1 MRIDIYTFAIVLG
14 ITHTIQFVIFLLEYF
29 SHKDYKG
36 PGWWVLWCGSS
47 ILGFVF
53 MQTRQIESI
62 EHLSIFGQN
71 VMFILASF
79 FVYIGVI
86 RFLEKEERRILLYI
100 IFALFLMP
108 FSYYTFIIDDIQN
121 RTIIIWT
128 TVFFITAISTLDLY
142 LYRPKSE
149 NWAVWIIILVFFGH
163 AIFALSKVIML
174 LGGSRI
180 PTMNA
185 QVWLNISTYME
196 LLLVTIFWTY
206 ALIMMIN
213 QRLATDMK
221 RARDHFEIIFNT
233 TPDAIMISDLETSRI
248 VSVNA
253 RFQDLTGYLPSEVIG
268 KTSLEIKCW
277 SDLNNRSYFL
287 NEIRHKG
294 YCIDYEAQF
303 VLKNQETRTGLMSS
317 RVINLNEHDHL
328 ISIIRDISARK
339 SREQE
344 IVKQNEQLQLL
355 NNEKDKFFSIIS
367 HDLKSPFNSFLGLT
381 EIMAE
386 EIHKLPISEVISLA
400 AKMRNSARNLYGLLE
415 NLLEWSLIRQGVTK
429 FNPGQI
435 DLMAEISE
443 CMTTYSDASLRKR
456 IKMDVIVDPN
466 AIVWADQNMFRSL
479 IRNLLSNAIKFTE
492 EGGTI
497 SISASNNPD
506 SNYCQIAVRDSGIG
520 MSNEMIR
527 QLFKIDA
534 STSRKGT
541 NGELSCGLGLL
552 LCKEYVS
559 MHMGTIWVES
569 KEGEGST
576 FFVTL
581 PNQSA

>member
-14 ITHTIQFVIFLLEYF
+14 ITHTIQLVIFLLEYF

-53 MQTRQIESI
+53 IQTRQIESI

-79 FVYIGVI
+79 FVYIGVM
-86 RFLEKEERRILLYI
+86 RFLEKKERRILLYI
-100 IFALFLMP
+100 IFSLFLIP

-128 TVFFITAISTLDLY
+128 TVFFIAAISTIDLY
-142 LYRPKSE
+142 IHRPKSE
-149 NWAVWIIILVFFGH
+149 NWAVWIILLVFFGH
-163 AIFALSKVIML
+163 AIFAISKVVML

-213 QRLATDMK
+213 QRLASDMK

-268 KTSLEIKCW
+268 KTSLEINCW
-277 SDLNNRSYFL
+277 SDLNNRNYFL

-303 VLKNQETRTGLMSS
+303 ILKNQETRTGLMSS

-386 EIHKLPISEVISLA
+386 EIHKLPIGEVISLA

-429 FNPGQI
+429 YNPGQI
-435 DLMAEISE
+435 DLLTEISD
-443 CMTTYSDASLRKR
+443 CMTTYLDASQKKR
-456 IKMDVIVDPN
+456 IKMDVLVEPN
-466 AIVWADQNMFRSL
+466 AIVWVDQNMFRSL

-506 SNYCQIAVRDSGIG
+506 TNNCQIAVQDSGIG

-559 MHMGTIWVES
+559 MHNGTIWVES
-569 KEGEGST
+569 TEGEGST